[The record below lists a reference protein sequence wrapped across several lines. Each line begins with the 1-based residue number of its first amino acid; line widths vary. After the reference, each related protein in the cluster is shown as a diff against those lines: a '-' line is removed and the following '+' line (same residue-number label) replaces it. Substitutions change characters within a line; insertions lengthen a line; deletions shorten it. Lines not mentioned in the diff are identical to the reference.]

1 MELERARARATLIY
15 LLMRGVRAFA
25 GALIITTLTVYYVTD
40 VGMDALQLVLAGAVF
55 EATILLCELPTG
67 AVADTYGRRLSV
79 ILGAAIFGAGLLL
92 MGLAPLLAAIML
104 ANVIA
109 GVGDTFMSG
118 ATDAWLADEV
128 GDAAVGRA
136 YVRGA
141 QLDLG
146 AGIAG
151 MAGSVAL
158 ASAALHL
165 PLVAGGALYLALAA
179 ALAVWM
185 PERGF
190 TLIPR
195 AERAGWRA
203 LGATTRDAA
212 QLVRGSPVLLALLA
226 ASLFAGGGGEGFD
239 RLWEVLLL
247 TEVVLP
253 GLGALKPVVWFG
265 IINVAMALASLAAV
279 SVLRGRLDALS
290 RDQAATARALALITA
305 LLIGSVAAYALA
317 GGLALAVAALVA
329 RAVLGALAAPL
340 AQTWL
345 VQHTDSRLRATVL
358 SISSQANS
366 LGEMLGGPA
375 VGLVAARASLRAAL
389 LASGLLLAPVAGLYA
404 ATARQVRRGALR
416 GAPRSGE

>member
-1 MELERARARATLIY
+1 MDLERARARATLIY
-15 LLMRGVRAFA
+15 LLTRGVRAFA

-40 VGMDALQLVLAGAVF
+40 VGMSPLQLVLAGAVF

-67 AVADTYGRRLSV
+67 VVADTYGRRLSV

-128 GDAAVGRA
+128 GEEAVGRA

-141 QLDLG
+141 QFDLG
-146 AGIAG
+146 AGVAG

-158 ASAALHL
+158 ASIGLPL

-179 ALAVWM
+179 ALALWM

-190 TLIPR
+190 IPVSPG
-195 AERAGWRA
+195 AHAGWRA

-212 QLVRGSPVLLALLA
+212 RLVRGSPVLLALLT

-247 TEVVLP
+247 TELALP

-279 SVLRGRLDALS
+279 SALRGRLDALS
-290 RDQAATARALALITA
+290 RDQAATARALALITT
-305 LLIGSVAAYALA
+305 LLIASGAAYALA
-317 GGLALAVAALVA
+317 GSLAMAAAALLA
-329 RAVLGALAAPL
+329 RAALGALAAPL

-345 VQHTDSRLRATVL
+345 VQHTDARRRATVL
-358 SISSQANS
+358 SISSQANA
-366 LGEMLGGPA
+366 LGETLGGPA
-375 VGLVAARASLRAAL
+375 VGLVSARATLRAAL
-389 LASGLLLAPVAGLYA
+389 LASALLLAPVAGLYA
-404 ATARQVRRGALR
+404 ATARRVHGHALR
-416 GAPRSGE
+416 RATD